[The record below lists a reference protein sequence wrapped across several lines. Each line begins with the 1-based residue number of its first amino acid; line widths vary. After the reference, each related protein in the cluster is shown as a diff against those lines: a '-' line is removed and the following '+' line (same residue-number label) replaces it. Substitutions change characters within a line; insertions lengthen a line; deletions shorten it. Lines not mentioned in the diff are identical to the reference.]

1 MIYQMEHLDL
11 SSLIK
16 EGDQAVLNSMAARTK
31 NKGLQ
36 FRADVMRKQITDKK
50 LKETNEEPISL
61 NDFINFIE
69 LTLNLPYS
77 LSPTSMSASRGYSL
91 FYQAK
96 KKIEAIKKRNK
107 PNVNN

>member
-1 MIYQMEHLDL
+1 MEHLDL
-11 SSLIK
+11 STLIK
-16 EGDQAVLNSMAARTK
+16 KGDQAVLNSMAARTK
-31 NKGLQ
+31 DKGLK
-36 FRADVMRKQITDKK
+36 FRADEMLKQIKDKAS
-50 LKETNEEPISL
+50 KETGDEPITL

-69 LTLNLPYS
+69 LTLNLSYS
-77 LSPTSMSASRGYSL
+77 LNPANISASRGYSL

>member
-36 FRADVMRKQITDKK
+36 FRADVMRKQIADKK
-50 LKETNEEPISL
+50 SKETNKDPISL

-69 LTLNLPYS
+69 LTLNLSYS
-77 LSPTSMSASRGYSL
+77 LNPASISASRGYSL
-91 FYQAK
+91 FNQAEK
-96 KKIEAIKKRNK
+96 KVEAIKKKNK